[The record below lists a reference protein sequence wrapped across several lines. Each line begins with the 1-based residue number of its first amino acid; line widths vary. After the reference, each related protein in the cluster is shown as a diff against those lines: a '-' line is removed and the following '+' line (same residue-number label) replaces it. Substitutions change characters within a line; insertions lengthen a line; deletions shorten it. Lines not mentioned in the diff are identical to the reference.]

1 MGSVNLVVIV
11 ESGRDLLKHDSNDLN
26 KFHIPSVVAVGAALG
41 GPAILTHFIG
51 ANEPLEGVKFL
62 LFLYC
67 YSLRSKSSQVEVLW
81 EDHRNDLF
89 INSFGEISRL
99 CRSGFHIDTC
109 AQVSSCQLEA
119 VNWLGVCIH
128 F

>member
-11 ESGRDLLKHDSNDLN
+11 ESARDLLKHGDKTLTL
-26 KFHIPSVVAVGAALG
+26 HIPSIVAVGAALG
-41 GPAILTHFIG
+41 RPAHLPTLSALI
-51 ANEPLEGVKFL
+51 NPLEGVKFL

-89 INSFGEISRL
+89 INSFGEVSRL
-99 CRSGFHIDTC
+99 RHLELYINAC

-119 VNWLGVCIH
+119 ANWLGVC
-128 F
+128 FDF